1 MGRARPSQAASRV
14 REQERRGGVKRDLP
28 SDESE
33 GVEGKRGAARGPAG
47 DVEDKEGGSV
57 VPSALGGGVSERVP
71 PSGGEAGGA
80 LDLPGSVGLGEVL
93 DLVVPARPGGDGT
106 FNADQVEPEKLD
118 EQEQKYTGPRKQ
130 GGDVAAGAQNAD
142 SRRGEGLGFIAFG
155 SEARQKGQS

>member
-1 MGRARPSQAASRV
+1 M
-14 REQERRGGVKRDLP
+14 
-28 SDESE
+28 
-33 GVEGKRGAARGPAG
+33 
-47 DVEDKEGGSV
+47 
-57 VPSALGGGVSERVP
+57 PSALGGGVSERVP

-80 LDLPGSVGLGEVL
+80 LDFPGSVGLGEVL

-155 SEARQKGQS
+155 SEARQKSGLAGEVGVGGVEEEKGVGAGVGAGSVVFE